1 MGVRRENA
9 TILDRTRLL
18 FAAAAAALLLGSANW
33 WIDSLETPPLSGLEP
48 ERVARATRPRT
59 PAKADL
65 RTPGSARPRPA
76 PVETAARPE
85 TAPEVLAATPAPVET
100 DSTAQPAPEVL
111 ADAVPATPAPV
122 KTDSAPQPAPED
134 LAHAV
139 PATPAP
145 VETDSAPQP
154 APEDLADAVP
164 ATPAP
169 VETDSA
175 VQPAPE
181 VLADALPAT
190 PTPLETHSA
199 AQPAPEVLAD
209 ALPAT
214 PTPVETHSAAQP
226 APEVLVDAGPAA
238 RSGPLSI
245 RGRVTAAGLRPVA
258 EARVNLLVRGA
269 DGGTRALS
277 SAPCAADGT
286 FSIEVLHAE
295 PSATFQLCAL
305 APGFEPTLR
314 SSARPDGGRPW
325 NLDLALCPGEP
336 FAGRLVD
343 AAGQGIVGATIT
355 LLTPDLRV
363 GRKGLWAVH
372 ATPSFAG
379 GRFSLPREASGEV
392 YLHAAKEGVGTA
404 WLGPDDLQAQGHELG
419 DLVLRGGPALG
430 GVVLRPD
437 GSPLANL
444 ALEITPLARVGQG
457 RTTDEWLDERF
468 TIERGDGLLAAA
480 TRTDGT
486 GRFTVKGLR
495 PGPYTVQARPGGP
508 TLAGDGTKC
517 APGDDQLVLVC
528 NARSLRL
535 SVVDETGTPLTGARV
550 LATAWGA
557 DGAATATTV
566 EAAGSAGG
574 VALDLPAACERLGL
588 FVSGAGRQPWSQ
600 EIAVARDAHGLEQR
614 AVLGPPLDPGRMDL
628 RVIVPEDGPAP
639 LYRVAVRPAA
649 VSRTLLQFTLDG
661 AVETRSPDL
670 APGVYRLDLIPRSG
684 PGRTGYHRPLSDVGP
699 VVVEAGETVRV
710 DLEAALAGRIELT
723 LTATEH
729 PDGSAQGLGP
739 DRSASQRE
747 EAFGLLAATHGARV
761 ELARDDADDDP
772 AWRPLPLT
780 VRGANWRT
788 QRDWLLPGL
797 ERGTSLLLDP
807 GPVRLRI
814 STPGYA
820 HFETELVIEAGRSA
834 ALAPTLTAN

>member
-1 MGVRRENA
+1 
-9 TILDRTRLL
+9 
-18 FAAAAAALLLGSANW
+18 
-33 WIDSLETPPLSGLEP
+33 
-48 ERVARATRPRT
+48 
-59 PAKADL
+59 
-65 RTPGSARPRPA
+65 
-76 PVETAARPE
+76 
-85 TAPEVLAATPAPVET
+85 
-100 DSTAQPAPEVL
+100 
-111 ADAVPATPAPV
+111 
-122 KTDSAPQPAPED
+122 
-134 LAHAV
+134 
-139 PATPAP
+139 
-145 VETDSAPQP
+145 
-154 APEDLADAVP
+154 
-164 ATPAP
+164 
-169 VETDSA
+169 
-175 VQPAPE
+175 
-181 VLADALPAT
+181 
-190 PTPLETHSA
+190 
-199 AQPAPEVLAD
+199 
-209 ALPAT
+209 
-214 PTPVETHSAAQP
+214 
-226 APEVLVDAGPAA
+226 
-238 RSGPLSI
+238 
-245 RGRVTAAGLRPVA
+245 
-258 EARVNLLVRGA
+258 
-269 DGGTRALS
+269 
-277 SAPCAADGT
+277 
-286 FSIEVLHAE
+286 
-295 PSATFQLCAL
+295 
-305 APGFEPTLR
+305 
-314 SSARPDGGRPW
+314 
-325 NLDLALCPGEP
+325 
-336 FAGRLVD
+336 
-343 AAGQGIVGATIT
+343 
-355 LLTPDLRV
+355 
-363 GRKGLWAVH
+363 
-372 ATPSFAG
+372 G

-486 GRFTVKGLR
+486 GHFTVKGLR

-628 RVIVPEDGPAP
+628 RVTVPEGGPAP

-649 VSRTLLQFTLDG
+649 VSRTLLQFTLDV

>member
-1 MGVRRENA
+1 M
-9 TILDRTRLL
+9 DRTRLL

-134 LAHAV
+134 LA
-139 PATPAP
+139 
-145 VETDSAPQP
+145 
-154 APEDLADAVP
+154 DAVP

-269 DGGTRALS
+269 DGSTRALS
-277 SAPCAADGT
+277 SAPCADDGT

-336 FAGRLVD
+336 FA
-343 AAGQGIVGATIT
+343 
-355 LLTPDLRV
+355 
-363 GRKGLWAVH
+363 
-372 ATPSFAG
+372 
-379 GRFSLPREASGEV
+379 
-392 YLHAAKEGVGTA
+392 
-404 WLGPDDLQAQGHELG
+404 
-419 DLVLRGGPALG
+419 
-430 GVVLRPD
+430 
-437 GSPLANL
+437 
-444 ALEITPLARVGQG
+444 
-457 RTTDEWLDERF
+457 
-468 TIERGDGLLAAA
+468 
-480 TRTDGT
+480 
-486 GRFTVKGLR
+486 
-495 PGPYTVQARPGGP
+495 
-508 TLAGDGTKC
+508 
-517 APGDDQLVLVC
+517 
-528 NARSLRL
+528 
-535 SVVDETGTPLTGARV
+535 
-550 LATAWGA
+550 
-557 DGAATATTV
+557 
-566 EAAGSAGG
+566 
-574 VALDLPAACERLGL
+574 
-588 FVSGAGRQPWSQ
+588 
-600 EIAVARDAHGLEQR
+600 
-614 AVLGPPLDPGRMDL
+614 
-628 RVIVPEDGPAP
+628 
-639 LYRVAVRPAA
+639 
-649 VSRTLLQFTLDG
+649 
-661 AVETRSPDL
+661 
-670 APGVYRLDLIPRSG
+670 
-684 PGRTGYHRPLSDVGP
+684 
-699 VVVEAGETVRV
+699 
-710 DLEAALAGRIELT
+710 
-723 LTATEH
+723 
-729 PDGSAQGLGP
+729 
-739 DRSASQRE
+739 
-747 EAFGLLAATHGARV
+747 
-761 ELARDDADDDP
+761 
-772 AWRPLPLT
+772 
-780 VRGANWRT
+780 
-788 QRDWLLPGL
+788 
-797 ERGTSLLLDP
+797 
-807 GPVRLRI
+807 
-814 STPGYA
+814 
-820 HFETELVIEAGRSA
+820 
-834 ALAPTLTAN
+834 